1 MTTSSNFVKTNMNSL
16 KCSEHGSQG
25 TYALKGFRVQY
36 LDNVKFVGINEQI
49 YHLHGK
55 KTLI

>member
-1 MTTSSNFVKTNMNSL
+1 MNSL

-25 TYALKGFRVQY
+25 TYALKGFGVQY

-49 YHLHGK
+49 YHLHGN